1 MVNPAKTADDSCERV
16 SQSAAEWGEN
26 QSGQT
31 QLENPTVSRK
41 PKQTTQLSRF
51 PWTTQT
57 QWPGEIF
64 GHNRS
69 KSECFPSSKT
79 CCDSLDFSSW
89 IRGMFSKFLYSDVGK
104 FHEVFELQPVTP
116 QTPPVHL

>member
-41 PKQTTQLSRF
+41 PKQTIQLSRF
-51 PWTTQT
+51 PVNDPNTVT
-57 QWPGEIF
+57 G
-64 GHNRS
+64 G
-69 KSECFPSSKT
+69 
-79 CCDSLDFSSW
+79 DFW
-89 IRGMFSKFLYSDVGK
+89 A
-104 FHEVFELQPVTP
+104 
-116 QTPPVHL
+116 